1 MSLRLKDMCMHAWWK
16 LWLLDI
22 DSTINMKNIKENKDW
37 IKSRIFEFSLF
48 NNSLTIYEQMLN
60 LEDNITN
67 WGKVCDLHF
76 YDVYAK

>member
-1 MSLRLKDMCMHAWWK
+1 MHAWWK
-16 LWLLDI
+16 LWLLDFEI
-22 DSTINMKNIKENKDW
+22 HVLNIFKNLKENKDW

-67 WGKVCDLHF
+67 WGKVCDLDF

>member
-1 MSLRLKDMCMHAWWK
+1 
-16 LWLLDI
+16 
-22 DSTINMKNIKENKDW
+22 MKNIKENKDW

-67 WGKVCDLHF
+67 WGKVCNLDF

>member
-1 MSLRLKDMCMHAWWK
+1 MHACVIKALIVRYWK
-16 LWLLDI
+16 
-22 DSTINMKNIKENKDW
+22 STINMKNIKENKDW
-37 IKSRIFEFSLF
+37 IKSRIYEFSLF

-67 WGKVCDLHF
+67 WGKVCDLDF